1 MSNEKIQAGLEKYN
15 ASVEKTVAKF
25 PERGNLPEQRL
36 YTPLDV
42 TGVDSYADE
51 IGFPCRS
58 PYTRVVQTTM

>member
-15 ASVEKTVAKF
+15 ASVEKTVARF

-42 TGVDSYADE
+42 KGADE
-51 IGFPCRS
+51 YVEQIGYPGMYPF
-58 PYTRVVQTTM
+58 TRGV